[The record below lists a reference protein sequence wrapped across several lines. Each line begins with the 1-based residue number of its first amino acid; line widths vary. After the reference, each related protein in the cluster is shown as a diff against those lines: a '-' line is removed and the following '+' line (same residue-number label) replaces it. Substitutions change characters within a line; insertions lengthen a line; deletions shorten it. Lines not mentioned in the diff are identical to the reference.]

1 MRRFLGI
8 IFLLMISLSL
18 SLQGY
23 TADETLSELKLR
35 VGEIKILSVSS
46 PTRIVIGNPAI
57 ADVTDISKSEISISP
72 KAAGITTL
80 VYWDNFGEQSYRI
93 KVFNEDFN
101 EAKRRIDNLLKSID
115 VPDVYAQAQED
126 EGKIFLFGKVKTQ
139 QDKDRINTALGPLK
153 DKTVDLIEIKEEET
167 TIEIE
172 AQVLELS
179 KDALTTLGFSWPG
192 TMTVSESTPF
202 TSGSFSSMLGLSS
215 LTRGAFQWQLDFLT
229 QEGKARILSQPRLAC
244 QSGKEAELLV
254 GGEKPILTTEVVS
267 GGAGTQGT
275 NVEYKEYGLKM
286 KIKPTVMDNNRIKLV
301 LNVEISEVGTIE
313 TLGTATS
320 GIGTNSTT
328 TTAKAYP
335 LTKRNIS
342 TEVYVDNGQPL
353 AIGGLIKEKESE
365 DIRKTPGLGDI
376 PILGWLFKK
385 KTSVSGGGIGE
396 RGNMELFIA
405 LTPTIVKMPEEAL
418 AKSSSVIPAAPSIS
432 TVTSSVAPITQGS
445 SATAGAK
452 TSLRDSYVI
461 TPANTA
467 SKPLSGYEDIIQKRV
482 IDNLVYPVLAKDAGF
497 QGTVKLNLRI
507 SYTGKLMEAA
517 VLESSGYK
525 ILDDSALSVARGI
538 DSYPPFPPSV
548 TQKDVWIEIPVVY
561 QLN

>member
-1 MRRFLGI
+1 MRRFSRI
-8 IFLLMISLSL
+8 ILLLIISLAL
-18 SLQGY
+18 SLQGRA
-23 TADETLSELKLR
+23 ADETLSELRLR

-57 ADVTDISKSEISISP
+57 ADVTDVSKNEMTITP
-72 KAAGITTL
+72 KAAGTTTL

-93 KVFNEDFN
+93 KVFSEDLN
-101 EAKRRIDNLLKSID
+101 EAKRRMDNLLKTLNL
-115 VPDVYAQAQED
+115 PEVYTQVQED
-126 EGKIFLFGKVKTQ
+126 EGKIFLFGKVKIQ

-192 TMTVSESTPF
+192 TMSVTESLPL

-215 LTRGAFQWQLDFLT
+215 LTRGAFTWQLDFLV
-229 QEGKARILSQPRLAC
+229 QQGKARILSQPRLAC

-267 GGAGTQGT
+267 GGAGAAGT

-313 TLGTATS
+313 TLGSTAS
-320 GIGTNSTT
+320 GIGTNSTI

-342 TEVYVDNGQPL
+342 TEVYVDNGQPWLL
-353 AIGGLIKEKESE
+353 AG
-365 DIRKTPGLGDI
+365 
-376 PILGWLFKK
+376 
-385 KTSVSGGGIGE
+385 
-396 RGNMELFIA
+396 
-405 LTPTIVKMPEEAL
+405 
-418 AKSSSVIPAAPSIS
+418 
-432 TVTSSVAPITQGS
+432 
-445 SATAGAK
+445 
-452 TSLRDSYVI
+452 
-461 TPANTA
+461 
-467 SKPLSGYEDIIQKRV
+467 
-482 IDNLVYPVLAKDAGF
+482 
-497 QGTVKLNLRI
+497 
-507 SYTGKLMEAA
+507 
-517 VLESSGYK
+517 
-525 ILDDSALSVARGI
+525 
-538 DSYPPFPPSV
+538 
-548 TQKDVWIEIPVVY
+548 
-561 QLN
+561 